1 MTTLHAVPT
10 TTDRAAALPLSVM
23 LTENGVPREHVSAA
37 CEGFSAWLHQH
48 TGEGREHIARLRD
61 QAYPFNAGT
70 VDAQTESAR
79 RWAVHYE
86 QVAAEMTRRVQ
97 LAAAYLDEMPC
108 LCEEASTVH
117 GLPPFLLKCDRHHL
131 ETILSGDE

>member
-1 MTTLHAVPT
+1 MTTLHAVPNPT
-10 TTDRAAALPLSVM
+10 HRQAVLPLSVM
-23 LTENGVPREHVSAA
+23 LTESGVPREHVSAA

-48 TGEGREHIARLRD
+48 TGDGREHIARLRD

-97 LAAAYLDEMPC
+97 LALTYLDEMHC
-108 LCEEASTVH
+108 DCRQASLR
-117 GLPPFLLKCDRHHL
+117 GSL
-131 ETILSGDE
+131 GN